1 MSKIELLAKIELL
14 NKYEAMMEEMKSQ
27 ADAIRNEIKAE
38 MDAHDLEEMI
48 AGQYIIRYTSVLSNR
63 FDSTAFKRVMPE
75 IYKAYTKQV
84 SSSKPC
90 SLKHKPGIPLPYWRF
105 PALPEARSSFVRSST
120 LCGRSTCAL

>member
-84 SSSKPC
+84 FSR
-90 SLKHKPGIPLPYWRF
+90 RF
-105 PALPEARSSFVRSST
+105 PISM
-120 LCGRSTCAL
+120 